1 METKIKSL
9 FDNPVVDFNNLYSVN
24 EFVFVNHEE
33 VLEYAR
39 LNKLTLGDIRIWR
52 KESENEAITII

>member
-9 FDNPVVDFNNLYSVN
+9 FDNPIVDFNNLYSVN

-39 LNKLTLGDIRIWR
+39 LNKLTLGDII
-52 KESENEAITII
+52 